1 VLAQSLAKAF
11 DQERPA
17 LARADRQEADP
28 RCFRALLTARQQNEY
43 AGGHGT
49 LQKTPTIMAMYVTH
63 RCRTIG
69 IKHSQ
74 TPNAARE
81 RRGDHVW
88 HRTQGAF
95 ASAPR
100 AG

>member
-1 VLAQSLAKAF
+1 MLAQSLAKAF

-28 RCFRALLTARQQNEY
+28 GCFRAILTARQQNEY

-49 LQKTPTIMAMYVTH
+49 LQKTPTIMAIHATH
-63 RCRTIG
+63 RCRTID

-74 TPNAARE
+74 TPNSIYL
-81 RRGDHVW
+81 G
-88 HRTQGAF
+88 TT
-95 ASAPR
+95 
-100 AG
+100 